1 MYATRW
7 SILYR
12 IVYAFY
18 LLYVNKKKP
27 TMYDMN
33 TNNKIPSAGSVFL
46 LQYPQLFYQKLHKAC
61 YCLFNIG
68 IALQI

>member
-1 MYATRW
+1 
-7 SILYR
+7 
-12 IVYAFY
+12 
-18 LLYVNKKKP
+18 
-27 TMYDMN
+27 MYDMN

-68 IALQI
+68 ISLQICNSTMPRVRDHFPIQITVVSKLFGT

>member
-1 MYATRW
+1 
-7 SILYR
+7 
-12 IVYAFY
+12 
-18 LLYVNKKKP
+18 
-27 TMYDMN
+27 MYDMN